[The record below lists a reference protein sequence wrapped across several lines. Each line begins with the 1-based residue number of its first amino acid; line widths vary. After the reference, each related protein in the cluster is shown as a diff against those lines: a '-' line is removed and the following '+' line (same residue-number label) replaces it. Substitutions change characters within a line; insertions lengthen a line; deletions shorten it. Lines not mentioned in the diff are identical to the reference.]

1 MNFNTPIL
9 LNVFNRPEHTKKVIH
24 SLKKVQPSYLFI
36 NADGP
41 RENNLD
47 DELLCKQVREL
58 LSEIDWDCKIE
69 TRFLEKNLGVRD
81 SPKTGIDW
89 FFSCVEEGIILEDD
103 IIADESFFYFCQELL
118 EKYRHDDKIMHI
130 GGYNPVTNLD
140 LKISYIFS
148 KYPTWWGFATWK
160 RAWNKYELYFPNL
173 KSQYENKKS
182 NLNQIDSDQS
192 IIDYLT
198 ITFNKTK
205 LGKIKTWDYQ
215 WFYSLII
222 NDGYAVTSSNNLIQN
237 IGFGG
242 NSTNTKSSII
252 PFLHL
257 KPATE
262 VKPLRFPLTYPSVV
276 FVNKVIERKIFY
288 SFHKEKFKLFLR
300 RVFSFLWKKDFSY
313 LNNLED

>member
-9 LNVFNRPEHTKKVIH
+9 LNVFNRPEHTKKVIR
-24 SLKKVQPSYLFI
+24 SLRKVQPSYLFI

-41 RENNLD
+41 RENNSD

-58 LSEIDWDCKIE
+58 LSEIDWNCTTK

-89 FFSCVEEGIILEDD
+89 FFSYVEEGIILEDD

-140 LKISYIFS
+140 LKISYIFTR
-148 KYPTWWGFATWK
+148 YPTSWGFATWK
-160 RAWNKYELYFPNL
+160 RSWNKYELNFPNL
-173 KSQYENKKS
+173 KSQYEDKKS
-182 NLNQIDSDQS
+182 NLNQIDSEQS

-205 LGKIKTWDYQ
+205 LNEIKAWDYQ
-215 WFYSLII
+215 WFYSIII
-222 NDGYAVTSSNNLIQN
+222 NDGYAITFSNNLIQN
-237 IGFGG
+237 IGFGKD
-242 NSTNTKSSII
+242 STNTKSSII

-262 VKPLRFPLTYPSVV
+262 VKPLMFPLTHPSVV
-276 FVNKVIERKIFY
+276 FVNKIIERKIFY
-288 SFHKEKFKLFLR
+288 SSHKEKFKLFLR
-300 RVFSFLWKKDFSY
+300 RIFPFLWKKDFSY